1 MKRVAPLL
9 ALVALCGCGGATT
22 PKATT
27 KPAHHELT
35 FSTPT
40 APASTAAPAP
50 PSPSPSPTHIAPSP
64 SPKHVTAI
72 KPPPHP
78 VSAPHHQNV
87 IIAGDS
93 IPEDLGPMITRQ
105 LNGPLFS
112 GHTESHPITGLVRND
127 YYDWPAQAARIAAEH
142 PDTVIMLIGGNDNQP
157 IHLPSGAIAQPAT
170 PAWDAEYARRAGLV
184 MDAFTRG
191 GVHRVYWLTMPTTD
205 LPSMNGTVAA
215 MGQALHTAAKSR
227 PAVTIYNTDVLLGKN
242 AGTPAAHQPDGI
254 HLSILGSTM
263 ISNALIG
270 RLRIDASSAA

>member
-1 MKRVAPLL
+1 V
-9 ALVALCGCGGATT
+9 TT
-22 PKATT
+22 IK
-27 KPAHHELT
+27 
-35 FSTPT
+35 
-40 APASTAAPAP
+40 
-50 PSPSPSPTHIAPSP
+50 PSPHA
-64 SPKHVTAI
+64 
-72 KPPPHP
+72 
-78 VSAPHHQNV
+78 VSAPRHQNV

-93 IPEDLGPMITRQ
+93 IPEDLGPMITRT
-105 LNGPLFS
+105 LNGPLFT

-127 YYDWPAQAARIAAEH
+127 YYDWPAQAAHIAAEH

-205 LPSMNGTVAA
+205 LPSMNGAVAA
-215 MGQALHTAAKSR
+215 MGQALHTAAKGR
-227 PAVTIYNTDVLLGKN
+227 PAVTVYDSDVLLGKN

-254 HLSILGSTM
+254 HLSILGSQM

-270 RLRIDASSAA
+270 RLRIDASSPA